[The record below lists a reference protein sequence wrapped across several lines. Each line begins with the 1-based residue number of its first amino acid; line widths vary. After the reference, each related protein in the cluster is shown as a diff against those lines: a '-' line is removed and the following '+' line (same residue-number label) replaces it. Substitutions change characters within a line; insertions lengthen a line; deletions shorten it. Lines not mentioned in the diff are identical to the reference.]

1 MSGPPP
7 AVVNP
12 TLGKDRE
19 KLPGW
24 NDPPEMASGS
34 SGNRNRLNKRVGFP
48 AATGAAQPLP
58 PPSHDGQ
65 LVMPLST
72 PPILQANLPPPP
84 PAKKSDVETAGAGA
98 TLNSELTE
106 ELPDLDG
113 LIGRL
118 NNIMDSVGSGPD
130 VKKRVALMQ
139 SKWDTLDS
147 KVQLGLAQLVG
158 CLARGDHEGAE
169 RAQRDLAVSHSS
181 QCSAWIMAF
190 KRLIN
195 DSKAKSKALVN
206 QTNDEVMG
214 QNTGYMVPGEPSTS

>member
-24 NDPPEMASGS
+24 NDPPDMASGS

-48 AATGAAQPLP
+48 ATGAAQPP
-58 PPSHDGQ
+58 PPPAQDGQ

-84 PAKKSDVETAGAGA
+84 PAKKSDVETTGAGA
-98 TLNSELTE
+98 TLTSELTNTE

-113 LIGRL
+113 LIGHL
-118 NNIMDSVGSGPD
+118 NNIMDTVRSGPD

-139 SKWDTLDS
+139 SKWDSLDT
-147 KVQLGLAQLVG
+147 KVQQGLAQLVG

-195 DSKAKSKALVN
+195 DSKAKSKAK
-206 QTNDEVMG
+206 TNDEVTG
-214 QNTGYMVPGEPSTS
+214 QNRGYMVPREPCTS